1 MYQKQIKKD
10 NDKKIFNYIYKEKSD
25 ISIKKTSLALELSLP
40 TVKRIFLDLLKKDI
54 LKKVKKNSATS
65 GSGRKHQEYEINSDF
80 CYSIGISIY
89 IDKMIFLLING
100 NGKVKEK
107 FIIKENI
114 NKNKFLENIQT
125 ELKEFLSEFSDD
137 IKEKIV
143 GIGISV
149 LGMTIKENDIIQ
161 ISEDLS
167 ISFKDI
173 FNSLNEFGYKLYIEN
188 RSNCIAIT
196 EKILGHGKNLKN
208 FILLNID
215 SKIGMSSFNENFSKS
230 SMNFFAGRIEH
241 LCIEIDG
248 NPCECGGKGCLGTY
262 ISNKALLQNFKNDF
276 KEIQQYH
283 EIFTENYLID
293 IKSKKILSNY
303 IKYLSIG
310 IKNLIYLYN
319 PDKIIITGNISKY
332 KNFIEEELL
341 ETIYSNNNF
350 FKGRETILFS
360 SFSNYSSSIGASLIP
375 IIDNFF

>member
-161 ISEDLS
+161 ISEDLR

-196 EKILGHGKNLKN
+196 EKFLGHGKNLKN

>member
-65 GSGRKHQEYEINSDF
+65 GSGRKHQEYEINGDF
-80 CYSIGISIY
+80 CYSIGISVY

-161 ISEDLS
+161 ISEDLR

-248 NPCECGGKGCLGTY
+248 NPCECGSKGCLGTY

-283 EIFTENYLID
+283 EIFTENNLID
-293 IKSKKILSNY
+293 IKGKKILSNY

>member
-65 GSGRKHQEYEINSDF
+65 GSGRKHQEYEVNGDF

-107 FIIKENI
+107 FIVKENI

-125 ELKEFLSEFSDD
+125 ELKEFLSEFSDE

-161 ISEDLS
+161 ISEDLR

-173 FNSLNEFGYKLYIEN
+173 FSSLNEFGYKLYIEN

-276 KEIQQYH
+276 KEIQKYH

-293 IKSKKILSNY
+293 IKGKKILSNY

-360 SFSNYSSSIGASLIP
+360 SFSNYSSSMGASLIP
-375 IIDNFF
+375 IIDKFF